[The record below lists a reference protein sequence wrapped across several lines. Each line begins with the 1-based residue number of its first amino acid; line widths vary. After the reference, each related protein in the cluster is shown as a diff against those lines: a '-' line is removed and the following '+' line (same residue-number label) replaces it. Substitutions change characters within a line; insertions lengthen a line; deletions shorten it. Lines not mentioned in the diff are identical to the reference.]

1 YLNYTPISI
10 TELIGKKGKNQLSMR
25 DVPLEKQTEYAV
37 EDADITLQLKEH
49 FEKELGEA
57 NTQKLFD
64 EIEIPLL
71 RVLADMELEGINL
84 DIAYLNTLSK
94 QLDSDIKT
102 LEANIYKEAG
112 EAFNIA

>member
-1 YLNYTPISI
+1 
-10 TELIGKKGKNQLSMR
+10 MR

-64 EIEIPLL
+64 DIEIPLL
-71 RVLADMELEGINL
+71 RVLAAMELEGINL
-84 DIAYLNTLSK
+84 DTEFLNSLSEDLNTTSK
-94 QLDSDIKT
+94 S
-102 LEANIYKEAG
+102 
-112 EAFNIA
+112 